1 MTAKNAG
8 APQLWDSFC
17 LFFTRIKEKSFCLLL
32 IKPFQNLLLVD
43 FQPSYTLAGLS
54 VSRKH
59 GCELTTVR
67 DAFAIMKIMRWL
79 KMKICVAEMC
89 VYKSKAFRRSPH
101 PQQLKYEWSCSNSHV
116 PKSRTR
122 SEKRGQIN
130 GAFCFHLLS
139 SLVLP
144 RSSFPVSSSPPV
156 PQPTLLLLQARLIS
170 LQVDW
175 VILCLP
181 CFVVFVCLSVCG
193 VML

>member
-17 LFFTRIKEKSFCLLL
+17 LFFTRIKEKAFCF
-32 IKPFQNLLLVD
+32 IAYK
-43 FQPSYTLAGLS
+43 ALS
-54 VSRKH
+54 ESSTCWLSAIMRSCRAVCIQETWMWVSRRQRRFYNY
-59 GCELTTVR
+59 E
-67 DAFAIMKIMRWL
+67 RWL

-101 PQQLKYEWSCSNSHV
+101 PQQLKYEWNCSNSRV

-130 GAFCFHLLS
+130 GAFCFHLPS
-139 SLVLP
+139 SPVLP

-181 CFVVFVCLSVCG
+181 CFVVFVCLSVCW